1 MTLQV
6 DQDGAVALPL
16 ALGPIINAE
25 DPNRFLDWEGLAAQ
39 ETKEMSRTGFHTKR
53 SRQPAAAFPTQR
65 KADRTQGVRQLSSTT
80 TTSLDERRHALAE
93 DAARTGTI
101 TTEEAA
107 RVETQDHPGAAT
119 GKIVHNAHVLTVDVA
134 GPPRAE
140 RTASGAALR
149 CNVEEQRPLSTNTG
163 DDTKGRKVGQEVG
176 GIHSETP

>member
-134 GPPRAE
+134 GPPRGQRPVRHFGAMSRSSARSVPTQEMIRRAE
-140 RTASGAALR
+140 RWGRRWEAYTAKLH
-149 CNVEEQRPLSTNTG
+149 E
-163 DDTKGRKVGQEVG
+163 
-176 GIHSETP
+176 